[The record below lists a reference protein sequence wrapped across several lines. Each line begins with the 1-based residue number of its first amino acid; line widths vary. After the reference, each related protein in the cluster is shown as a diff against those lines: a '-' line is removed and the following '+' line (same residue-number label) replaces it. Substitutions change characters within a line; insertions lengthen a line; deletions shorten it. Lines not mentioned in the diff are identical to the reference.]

1 MWKTFLLVFAA
12 AGIGS
17 HELGAQTLASK
28 PATEITQTIA
38 KELLVLTQTLPSYAV
53 TKMPATKALEHLWV
67 KAIGRKPESISFRW
81 TSQSTPERLID
92 LELKDIPV
100 IEAIG
105 YIADLA
111 SARWRIRGI
120 DGVAQEFEL
129 EAIEV
134 ADDTDQWVAV
144 ALVALNE
151 KGAQNLGLNAGM
163 DSEAILGR
171 LRAYGVRIDPERHAA
186 ASFNP
191 LSGQLAAIVSIHDVE
206 FVKALCRLANAGL
219 LVPRS

>member
-1 MWKTFLLVFAA
+1 MRKTFLLIFVAV
-12 AGIGS
+12 GIGS
-17 HELGAQTLASK
+17 HELEAQSLVSK
-28 PATEITQTIA
+28 TAVEVTQTIT
-38 KELLVLTQTLPSYAV
+38 KDLSVLTQTLPSYAV

-81 TSQSTPERLID
+81 ISQSTPERLID

-100 IEAIG
+100 IEVIG

-111 SARWRIRGI
+111 GARWRIRGI
-120 DGVAQEFEL
+120 DGVAQAFEL

-144 ALVALNE
+144 ALVELNE
-151 KGAQNLGLNAGM
+151 KGIQNLGLKAGM
-163 DSEAILGR
+163 DSAAILGR
-171 LRAYGVRIDPERHAA
+171 LQAYGVRIDQERNAA

-191 LSGQLAAIVSIHDVE
+191 LSGQLAAIVSIRDVE
-206 FVKALCRLANAGL
+206 FLKNLGRLANAEL
-219 LVPRS
+219 LVPKP